1 LELEGDYMQIGDICL
16 DKGTGWISKTIED
29 FEHSKYSHATT
40 FIGYDNLIE
49 AEGFERTGTVPI
61 EKYQNQLDIYTCD
74 SLTDAQR
81 QEIKEYLIKE
91 VGSRYD
97 YLLLLV
103 EAIRYVFHVVLPY
116 KEPFKSHICSTLVV
130 DAYKSVGIEL
140 CPNIKYPSPADLSN
154 SKLLRKIGTY

>member
-1 LELEGDYMQIGDICL
+1 MQIGDIGL
-16 DKGTGWISKTIED
+16 EKGTGWISKTIED

-40 FIGYDNLIE
+40 FIGNNELIE
-49 AEGFERTGTVPI
+49 AEGFQRTGAVPI
-61 EKYQNQLDIYTCD
+61 EKYKGQLDIYTCD
-74 SLTDAQR
+74 SLTDEQR
-81 QEIKEYLIKE
+81 QSIKQYLIKQ

-116 KEPFKSHICSTLVV
+116 KEHFHSHICSTLVA
-130 DAYKSVGIEL
+130 DAYKSVGIDL
-140 CPNIKYPSPADLSN
+140 CPGIKYPSPADLSN

>member
-1 LELEGDYMQIGDICL
+1 MQIGDIGL
-16 DKGTGWISKTIED
+16 DKGTGWISKAIED

-40 FIGYDNLIE
+40 YIGYDNLIE
-49 AEGFERTGTVPI
+49 AEGFERTGAVPI
-61 EKYQNQLDIYTCD
+61 EKYKGQLDIFTCD

-81 QEIKEYLIKE
+81 QEIKKYLIKE

-97 YLLLLV
+97 YLLILF
-103 EAIRYVFHVVLPY
+103 EAIRYGLHIALPY

-130 DAYKSVGIEL
+130 DAYKSVGIDL
-140 CPNIKYPSPADLSN
+140 CPCTKYPSPADLSN